1 VPLATNLGIYTTPK
15 KSLSSKGRKSLS
27 VTPKR
32 KNISSSRKVGLGV
45 LEGLT
50 ISISTPKGGQSNQK
64 WGEMFECLLQYKE
77 EQRKKQTIG
86 LSDKERE
93 EWKWDG
99 NVPTMYKTKEGK
111 ALGRWINNQRSAKS
125 KGTLKEDRE
134 QRLVSTGLKWSVL
147 TNKWADMMEELTIY
161 VKEKTHEGK
170 EWDGN
175 VPTNYRIKGNTASD
189 GTEIDEEKNLGFWIK
204 WQRSLYQS
212 GKLKKDR
219 QIQLEKIG
227 LKWAV
232 LSTTSWQAMY
242 EALCDYARN
251 RRDTSL
257 DGIWDGN
264 VPASHETNDK
274 TPKRLGRWVNRQR
287 SAYASDKLKK
297 ELILKLEK
305 IGMKW
310 TAHDKK
316 SSLPSKEGVLNDI
329 STTGPKIKEMLMPA

>member
-1 VPLATNLGIYTTPK
+1 MG
-15 KSLSSKGRKSLS
+15 
-27 VTPKR
+27 
-32 KNISSSRKVGLGV
+32 
-45 LEGLT
+45 
-50 ISISTPKGGQSNQK
+50 
-64 WGEMFECLLQYKE
+64 
-77 EQRKKQTIG
+77 
-86 LSDKERE
+86 
-93 EWKWDG
+93 DG

-147 TNKWADMMEELTIY
+147 TTNAWVDMMEELTIY

-189 GTEIDEEKNLGFWIK
+189 GTEIDEEKNLGRWI
-204 WQRSLYQS
+204 
-212 GKLKKDR
+212 
-219 QIQLEKIG
+219 
-227 LKWAV
+227 
-232 LSTTSWQAMY
+232 
-242 EALCDYARN
+242 
-251 RRDTSL
+251 
-257 DGIWDGN
+257 
-264 VPASHETNDK
+264 
-274 TPKRLGRWVNRQR
+274 NRQR
-287 SAYASDKLKK
+287 SAYASNKLKK

-329 STTGPKIKEMLMPA
+329 STTGPKIKEMPMPV